1 MSWSSMRPIKL
12 TQSILNQLSIG
23 SDNLNDS
30 EPSIGT
36 NDMNDENGT
45 NVYLTVKEAYL
56 LAKTVGKLEA
66 KMQWVENDLD
76 YDLSKESYREIIEN
90 LEKIL
95 EKIHFN

>member
-1 MSWSSMRPIKL
+1 
-12 TQSILNQLSIG
+12 
-23 SDNLNDS
+23 
-30 EPSIGT
+30 
-36 NDMNDENGT
+36 MNEENGT
-45 NVYLTVKEAYL
+45 TVLITTKEAYL

-76 YDLSKESYREIIEN
+76 YDLSKEAYKEIIEN